1 MQQLKLQFELGR
13 RRRVARELTIV
24 EGFHQV
30 GSRGDFLIEMHG
42 PHRAYTLSSFIPEG
56 FIGEY
61 NGRSAGP
68 YRYRVL
74 VTVEELD

>member
-1 MQQLKLQFELGR
+1 MQQLKLQLEGR
-13 RRRVARELTIV
+13 RRSARELTII

-30 GSRGDFLIEMHG
+30 GSKGNFIIEMHG
-42 PHRAYTLSSFIPEG
+42 THRSYTLSSLIPRG

-68 YRYRVL
+68 YRYRIL
-74 VTVEELD
+74 ITVEELG

>member
-1 MQQLKLQFELGR
+1 MQQLKLRLEG
-13 RRRVARELTIV
+13 RRRVARELTVV

-30 GSRGDFLIEMHG
+30 GSRGDFLIEMQG
-42 PHRAYTLSSFIPEG
+42 PHRSYTLSSFIPEG

-68 YRYRVL
+68 YRYRIV
-74 VTVEELD
+74 VTVEELP

>member
-1 MQQLKLQFELGR
+1 MQQLKLELEGK
-13 RRRVARELTIV
+13 RRVARELTVV

-30 GSRGDFLIEMHG
+30 GSKGDFIIEMHG
-42 PHRAYTLSSFIPEG
+42 SHRSYTLSSFIPEG

-68 YRYRVL
+68 YRYRIL
-74 VTVEELD
+74 VTVEELS